1 MLKGFLIDKEVQMK
15 NSFDFRAMFYA
26 ISAVVLFFIVITE
39 SKVEMLFPG
48 EEEYSIAVEKAP
60 APIGGLEAIMKKAA
74 YPDLAMRTKT
84 EGKVYVLAYINES
97 GDVDEVKV
105 VKGIGG
111 GCDEEAARAVKRS
124 KFSPGQDK
132 GVNVKTKLAIA
143 IHFKLPS

>member
-1 MLKGFLIDKEVQMK
+1 MKGFI
-15 NSFDFRAMFYA
+15 NFRTIFTL
-26 ISAVVLFFIVITE
+26 VGVLVLLFVIITE
-39 SKVEMLFPG
+39 TKGANLLPG
-48 EEEYSIAVEKAP
+48 EEEYFIAVEKAP
-60 APIGGLEAIMKKAA
+60 TPVGGLEAIMKRAS
-74 YPDLAMRTKT
+74 YPELAMKTRT

-143 IHFKLPS
+143 INFKLPS

>member
-1 MLKGFLIDKEVQMK
+1 MK
-15 NSFDFRAMFYA
+15 NSFDFRTVFYVVVA
-26 ISAVVLFFIVITE
+26 IVLFFIVVTE
-39 SKVEMLFPG
+39 SKGDKLFPG
-48 EEEYSIAVEKAP
+48 EEEYFIAVEKAP
-60 APIGGLEAIMKKAA
+60 SPIGGLEAIMKRAS
-74 YPDLAMRTKT
+74 YPELAMRTRT

-111 GCDEEAARAVKRS
+111 GCDEEASRAVKRS